1 MTDTFRERERSEEA
15 KFKLDGERHFKVL
28 CRRNKLFGLWAASR
42 LGLSAADA
50 EAYAKNLVMMLLDEH
65 DPNSALQ
72 RVRDEFSAQ
81 GLATA
86 EVDDAFARCYTEA
99 DLALRGEWHALGS
112 DHMPI
117 GG

>member
-1 MTDTFRERERSEEA
+1 MTDTFRERERGEEA

-28 CRRNKLFGLWAASR
+28 CRRNKLFGLWAANR
-42 LGLSAADA
+42 LGLSATDA
-50 EAYAKNLVMMLLDEH
+50 EDYAKNLVMMLLDEH
-65 DPNSALQ
+65 DPDSALK
-72 RVRDEFSAQ
+72 RVRDEFNGQ

-86 EVDDAFARCYTEA
+86 DVNDAFARFYTEA
-99 DLALRGEWHALGS
+99 ELALRGEWHALGA